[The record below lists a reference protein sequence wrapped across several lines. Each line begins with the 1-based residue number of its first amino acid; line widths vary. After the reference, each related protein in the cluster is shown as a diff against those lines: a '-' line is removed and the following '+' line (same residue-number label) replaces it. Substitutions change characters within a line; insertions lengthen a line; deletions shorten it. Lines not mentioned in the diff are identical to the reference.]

1 MASYPIRKEIRITR
15 TTLEKRV
22 YESYCKNVIRKEWYR
37 NSAPYYEIGKTE
49 HGTHNRQK
57 VDDDLSSEENMN

>member
-22 YESYCKNVIRKEWYR
+22 YERYCKNVIKKEWCR
-37 NSAPYYEIGKTE
+37 NSASW
-49 HGTHNRQK
+49 
-57 VDDDLSSEENMN
+57 V